1 MSVEINCSLGET
13 SPHWLNT
20 PRGRRDLF
28 FIATFVLLN
37 VLIPLLIMDL
47 YPFSRAP
54 MFADAPQLYCA
65 YQLYDQKGNALDV
78 LDFGLHRNYWGNP
91 VGEGVGFKPPLTLDQ
106 FGVIGDPE
114 AITTHVQGRL
124 RQRPDLAYVDVVQE
138 VIGDEDGRRV
148 GVIRK
153 RRWRV
158 ENPVSQG
165 RQQP

>member
-1 MSVEINCSLGET
+1 MSVEIYSSPGEP
-13 SPHWLNT
+13 SPDWLNT

-28 FIATFVLLN
+28 FIATFLLLN
-37 VLIPLLIMDL
+37 VLIPLLIVDL

-54 MFADAPQLYCA
+54 MFADAPHLYCD
-65 YQLYDQKGNALDV
+65 YQIFDPRGNALDV

-91 VGEGVGFKPPLTLDQ
+91 VGEGVGINPPQTVDQ

-114 AITTHVQGRL
+114 KITTHVQSRL
-124 RQRPDLAYVDVVQE
+124 RQRPELAYVEVVQK

-148 GVIRK
+148 GVVRQHS
-153 RRWRV
+153 WRV
-158 ENPVSQG
+158 QNPVYQG